1 MRAAGVADHVTSMRA
16 FSVGNVFADKF
27 PSIGRLSWL
36 LVWLPVSAVFGFGG
50 VILRAHRGRCEIDLD
65 VLIVECGV
73 VVVTHDRYFS

>member
-1 MRAAGVADHVTSMRA
+1 MRAAGVAVHVTSMRA

-50 VILRAHRGRCEIDLD
+50 RRR
-65 VLIVECGV
+65 
-73 VVVTHDRYFS
+73 